1 MLMECPL
8 FQHKSFSKLQL
19 LLQIGINRRGRRR
32 SMVVVMCH
40 MLWDEIR
47 TIKL

>member
-19 LLQIGINRRGRRR
+19 LRQTGINRRGRRGVWWWWCATWCA
-32 SMVVVMCH
+32 M
-40 MLWDEIR
+40 
-47 TIKL
+47 